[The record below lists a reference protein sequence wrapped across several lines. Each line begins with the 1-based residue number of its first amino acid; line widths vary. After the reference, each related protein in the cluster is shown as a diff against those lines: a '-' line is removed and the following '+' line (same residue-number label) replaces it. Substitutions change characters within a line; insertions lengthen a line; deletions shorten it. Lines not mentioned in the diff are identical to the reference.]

1 MDKYSTLSEEYG
13 ELELSAADKNI
24 TSELSGDFSL
34 PDYQPEIKRLLRV
47 TASMLPPSK
56 FFGAG
61 EAEFTG
67 NIDYYV
73 LYMGSDN
80 EVYCAP
86 LTGEYSVGLSIE
98 NDGGVDL
105 GDELMTV
112 VQITPEAVSGRV
124 TSPRHITIKCRL
136 RTHARIY
143 GRGRIISDI
152 KGTDGGLEMLR
163 GEAENARLS
172 FGTGEM
178 LTLSDE
184 IIPDSGRGEFRVV
197 CADGQVL
204 ASEVSSGKDE
214 VICRG
219 EVHLK
224 LMLGSEDGEVPTATF
239 RRIPFSSIIPC
250 DGATPESSAYAK
262 GTLAELTVT
271 VEEGRILIEC
281 GILLECVCQ
290 NNQRQGYIA
299 DMYSTENTCEC
310 EYRELTV
317 PRGIC
322 AFNRNLTLGE
332 SMTLD
337 EAKISAAALVADT
350 SASATVDGCVF
361 EGGKCRIS
369 GRCKFNLQLFDG
381 GDYTG
386 TELEFPFKYE
396 YELPRGE
403 WGEDMECDAEAGV
416 VFCRARVDGERIGL
430 DAEISLCG
438 RVWENTVHTVLDSFR
453 LGERLER
460 GSGEVVVCYPG
471 GSDTLWSVAKRY
483 NASIDEIVNTNKL
496 QRGMP
501 LSSERSLDGVEYLV
515 L

>member
-1 MDKYSTLSEEYG
+1 MDKYSALSEEYG

-24 TSELSGDFSL
+24 TSELSSDFSL

-61 EAEFTG
+61 EAELTG

-98 NDGGVDL
+98 NDGGIDL

-112 VQITPEAVSGRV
+112 VQMTPEAVSGRV
-124 TSPRHITIKCRL
+124 TSPRHITVKCRL

-143 GRGRIISDI
+143 GKGRVISNI
-152 KGTDGGLEMLR
+152 TGGDGSLEMLR
-163 GEAENARLS
+163 GEAENSHLC
-172 FGTGEM
+172 FGTGDM

-184 IIPDSGRGEFRVV
+184 IIPDAGRGEFRVI

-214 VICRG
+214 IICRG

-224 LMLGSEDGEVPTATF
+224 LMLGSEDGEVPTATY

-250 DGATPESSAYAK
+250 EGATPESSAYAK

-290 NNQRQGYIA
+290 KNERRGYIS
-299 DMYSTENTCEC
+299 DLYSTENTCEC
-310 EYRELTV
+310 EYKELSV

-322 AFNRNLTLGE
+322 AFNRNLTVGE
-332 SMTLD
+332 SMSLED
-337 EAKISAAALVADT
+337 AKISGTALVSDT
-350 SASATVDGCVF
+350 NACATVDGCSF
-361 EGGKCRIS
+361 ESGKCKIS

-403 WGEDMECDAEAGV
+403 YSEDIECDAEAGV

-438 RVWENTVHTVLDSFR
+438 RIWENTEHTVLDSFR
-453 LGERLER
+453 LGDKLQT
-460 GSGEVVVCYPG
+460 GSGETVVCYPSG
-471 GSDTLWSVAKRY
+471 GDTLWSVAKRY
-483 NASIDEIVNTNKL
+483 NASIDELAAANKL
-496 QRGMP
+496 QRGTPM
-501 LSSERSLDGVEYLV
+501 SSERSLDGVDYLV
-515 L
+515 I